1 MSNPDQNTTSPSPLP
16 VEAPAPKR
24 TKPEVSPSP
33 PTPKPVKRALTA
45 TAAKAADPKVQAIRQ
60 AVRAQGDMNTEAQ
73 AKPPRRMTEQFRR
86 REFDSAGRETA
97 S

>member
-1 MSNPDQNTTSPSPLP
+1 MSNADQTTAPLP
-16 VEAPAPKR
+16 ADAPVPKR

-33 PTPKPVKRALTA
+33 PTPKPVKRALAATA
-45 TAAKAADPKVQAIRQ
+45 TKAVDPQVQAIRE
-60 AVRAQGDMNTEAQ
+60 AVRAQGQMNTEAQ
-73 AKPPRRMTEQFRR
+73 AKPPRRQTEQFRR

>member
-1 MSNPDQNTTSPSPLP
+1 MSKTEDASTTPAPLP
-16 VEAPAPKR
+16 AEAPAPKR

-33 PTPKPVKRALTA
+33 PTPKPVKRALAATA
-45 TAAKAADPKVQAIRQ
+45 TKAVDPKVQAIRQ

-86 REFDSAGRETA
+86 REYDTAGRETA